1 MATRYGYDKAIGLT
15 GPLSVNWQELTNSTV
30 NYLNEIQQKKETEKK
45 EIAKEARDIA
55 VKLSENP
62 FDYTSSMYGFYGKAA
77 NGAIN
82 LFGGIEKDY
91 ADRKISKTQRDIKM
105 ANGKSQMEQYIS
117 ASTLFA
123 EQEKE
128 RAKKSGLNGTYGAE
142 DIFENQILSSALDY
156 ENIEPMWDPDS
167 ATFNAL
173 VTFNDGT
180 KRIMS
185 SNQLYRTTQ
194 RQEIGEYDMNKN
206 IKEQFETIGV
216 KTKESADGSII
227 TGDFVTKQG
236 EEADNALRNMAQAM
250 IQQPVQLRSM
260 LSTYPISIEEE
271 GKVNTYKFSREF
283 LPQEAYDIGTGDIKK
298 DVLKKLLDENPTIF
312 YRDIQGNYYE
322 SDRAKEIGEKYAME
336 RLILASDYKEKEA
349 KTEGIGDKITKVAL
363 YGKKVPESFIKD
375 YLSPD
380 EYKEYTKFVSKVG
393 GTDAMTK
400 VATSLY
406 ELVNITDEDLKDSD
420 KLENKISSLGDVAIT
435 TDIKTSGF
443 FGFGVPDSIELNAL
457 GSDGLPLTVELYDTN
472 RNLKSS
478 AKVRAEIVNKLPK
491 LRDIEDINFDLKFGE
506 NVESVA
512 LNIPPFFE
520 WVQKEENK
528 GKSMNDY
535 IKEFNLSP
543 SQ

>member
-15 GPLSVNWQELTNSTV
+15 GPLSVDWQELTNSTV
-30 NYLNEIQQKKETEKK
+30 TYLNQIQEKKDTEKK
-45 EIAKEARDIA
+45 EVAQEARDLA
-55 VKLSENP
+55 LKFAKNP
-62 FDYTSSMYGFYGKAA
+62 FDYTSSYNSFWGKGANQSIELYGK
-77 NGAIN
+77 IN
-82 LFGGIEKDY
+82 KDY
-91 ADRKISKTQRDIKM
+91 ADGKITKTDRDIKV
-105 ANGKSQMEQYIS
+105 ANAQGQVEQFVS
-117 ASTLFA
+117 ASTIFA
-123 EQEKE
+123 DQEKE
-128 RAKKSGLNGTYGAE
+128 RAKQSGPNGTYGAE
-142 DIFENQILSSALDY
+142 DIFENGLLASALNY
-156 ENIEPMWDPDS
+156 ENIEPLFDPDS

-173 VTFNDGT
+173 VTGEDGV
-180 KRIMS
+180 KRIVS
-185 SNQLYRTTQ
+185 ANQLYQTVQ
-194 RQEIGEYDMNKN
+194 RPIIGKYDMNKN

-216 KTKESADGSII
+216 KTIESADGSII
-227 TGDFVTKQG
+227 AGDFVTKQG
-236 EEADNALRNMAQAM
+236 EEADNALRNLAQSM
-250 IQQPVQLRSM
+250 ISQPAQLRSM

-271 GKVNTYKFSREF
+271 GKVNTYEF
-283 LPQEAYDIGTGDIKK
+283 DRKLLPEEAYDIGGNIKQ
-298 DVLKKLLDENPTIF
+298 DVLKKLQDQNPTTF
-312 YRDIQGNYYE
+312 YRDTQGNYYE

-336 RLILASDYKEKEA
+336 RLMLAAEYKEKEA
-349 KTEGIGDKITKVAL
+349 KTESIGDKITKVAL